1 MTRYVALLGSI
12 NVGGNR
18 LSMADLREAMQR
30 EDFENVETVVAS
42 GNVLFDHDERP
53 TEGLGEKIAHLVAE
67 RFDIRTFAAVRSKE
81 ELERTLAD
89 SPFAGKGEDKLVHVH
104 FLSRP
109 ANSRTVRQAHRRPG
123 RSRARKACA
132 GPARIAHR
140 LRRRRRQFEADER
153 LHRSPARLQ
162 GNGPQR
168 PFDQQDYREVRL
180 MARTASTP
188 EQQSVRVLKVGERVR
203 HILSELLARGE
214 AHDETLTAHAVS
226 VTEVRMTPDLR
237 NAAAYVKPLLGEDEA
252 VVLKALRTN
261 TAFFQREVAK
271 RLGLKFA
278 PKLQFKPDESFDE
291 ADRIEKLLADPKVA
305 RDLGDEDES

>member
-1 MTRYVALLGSI
+1 MV
-12 NVGGNR
+12 
-18 LSMADLREAMQR
+18 
-30 EDFENVETVVAS
+30 
-42 GNVLFDHDERP
+42 
-53 TEGLGEKIAHLVAE
+53 
-67 RFDIRTFAAVRSKE
+67 RT
-81 ELERTLAD
+81 T
-89 SPFAGKGEDKLVHVH
+89 
-104 FLSRP
+104 
-109 ANSRTVRQAHRRPG
+109 
-123 RSRARKACA
+123 
-132 GPARIAHR
+132 
-140 LRRRRRQFEADER
+140 
-153 LHRSPARLQ
+153 
-162 GNGPQR
+162 
-168 PFDQQDYREVRL
+168 
-180 MARTASTP
+180 STP

-291 ADRIEKLLADPKVA
+291 ADRIERLLADPKVA
-305 RDLGDEDES
+305 RDLGDNGD